1 MEFAKKKT
9 VDKKRVEVRYTGP
22 ILPLGGIYGPTVP
35 QIMDVHTIA
44 SLLIKGYRTVEILN
58 NGSEVMLD
66 MSNYDLD
73 FNGDGGA
80 SVEKIATPNENVQ
93 KMPAKKP
100 QKKEPSDEEKKKL
113 EAEKKAKEEE
123 EELRKLEEEEA
134 REKAEAAKKKAEEE
148 KNSGIKVNQAQNN
161 QNQKNNQQSTSKSK
175 ADKLVSK

>member
-80 SVEKIATPNENVQ
+80 SVEKIAPPNENVQ

-113 EAEKKAKEEE
+113 S
-123 EELRKLEEEEA
+123 
-134 REKAEAAKKKAEEE
+134 REKNFPRDLENAYQI
-148 KNSGIKVNQAQNN
+148 GQR
-161 QNQKNNQQSTSKSK
+161 
-175 ADKLVSK
+175 LVRETCE